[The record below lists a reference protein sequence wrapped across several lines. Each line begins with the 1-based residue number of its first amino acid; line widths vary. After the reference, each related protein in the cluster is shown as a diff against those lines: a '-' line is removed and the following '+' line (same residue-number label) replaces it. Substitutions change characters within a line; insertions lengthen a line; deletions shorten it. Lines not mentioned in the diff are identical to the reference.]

1 MFILGEP
8 RLITISALPVGAEP
22 ADQLLPLSHKS
33 SPPEPV
39 QIYVEVIVISSD
51 DVLHGLFDI
60 VHLKTYVTPAVPLS
74 VEVGLVGVVI
84 VPPVPLTIVH
94 NPVPTAGVFPA
105 RVADIVPPEDETFW
119 SGPAFAVVGI

>member
-1 MFILGEP
+1 LPELIIISEPTLG
-8 RLITISALPVGAEP
+8 LDP

-39 QIYVEVIVISSD
+39 QIYDEVIVISSD
-51 DVLHGLFDI
+51 DALHGLFDI

-84 VPPVPLTIVH
+84 VPPVPLTMVH
-94 NPVPTAGVFPA
+94 NPVPTLGVLPA
-105 RVADIVPPEDETFW
+105 RVADMAPPEAVTF
-119 SGPAFAVVGI
+119 